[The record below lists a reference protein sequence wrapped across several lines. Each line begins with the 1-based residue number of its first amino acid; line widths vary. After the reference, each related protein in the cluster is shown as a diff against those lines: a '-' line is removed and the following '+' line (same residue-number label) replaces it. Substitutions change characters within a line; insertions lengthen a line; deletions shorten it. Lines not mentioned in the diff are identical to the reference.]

1 MNIDL
6 ILNKAIKANGYTK
19 EEFAKKLGYSR
30 QNLDKHIKNLKKNKL
45 TFTGDS
51 IIKIKKLLSIDLII
65 FFWFSSS
72 QLWILLIFT

>member
-19 EEFAKKLGYSR
+19 EEFAKILGYSR
-30 QNLDKHIKNLKKNKL
+30 QNLDKHIKSLKNNKL

-51 IIKIKKLLSIDLII
+51 IIKIKKLLNIDLII
-65 FFWFSSS
+65 FF
-72 QLWILLIFT
+72 

>member
-19 EEFAKKLGYSR
+19 EEFAK
-30 QNLDKHIKNLKKNKL
+30 KNLKKNKL

-65 FFWFSSS
+65 FF
-72 QLWILLIFT
+72 